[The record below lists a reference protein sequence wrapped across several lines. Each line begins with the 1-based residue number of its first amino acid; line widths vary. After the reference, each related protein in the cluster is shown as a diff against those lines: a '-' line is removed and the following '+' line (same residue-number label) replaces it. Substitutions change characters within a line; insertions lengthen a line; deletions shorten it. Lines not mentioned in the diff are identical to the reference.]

1 MNSMERLFTYLGLP
15 VAEAYDKFHYW
26 QYFQSLAEGF
36 DKYNSIT
43 EGQYNS
49 IVKHISKHLGIE
61 LKPYNMLVATHES
74 KYKRKHKTNLKK
86 QVTRVK
92 HNYGILTD
100 LSLWD
105 LPYESESIVEIEVY
119 PYSSTT
125 LVTKVKGKLYRI
137 PCPMGWSIKEA
148 QVVRC
153 RYKRTEYKGFLTRLD
168 VEQ

>member
-1 MNSMERLFTYLGLP
+1 MERLFAYLGLP

-26 QYFQSLAEGF
+26 QYFQSLSEGF

-43 EGQYNS
+43 EGQYNA

-61 LKPYNMLVATHES
+61 LEPYDSLVATHES
-74 KYKRKHKTNLKK
+74 KYKRKKKKSSSEK
-86 QVTRVK
+86 QVVRVN
-92 HNYGILTD
+92 HNYGVLTD

-105 LPYESESIVEIEVY
+105 LPYESGSIVEVEVH
-119 PYSSTT
+119 PYNSTT
-125 LVTKVKGKLYRI
+125 LVTRVRGKFYRI